1 MLRIKL
7 SKPRET
13 NMQINQFFENKQCDI
28 KALANYLDQLEQK
41 QRIHEV
47 TSLTASQQ
55 KMLWFAA
62 EGSERLTMDFFVPA
76 NKPALEQVIHW
87 GQNSLPF
94 ATKFQKVMCR
104 TSNTVGHAGYNV
116 SPLAWLVGNGFFV
129 TRATTDADFDN
140 HGIVVD
146 YTQVPSEA
154 SASWP
159 AIKVCGKDR
168 LGIIPYAGNHDFM
181 RKVSQHVSIG
191 RAKKANSKKWMP
203 NWFVLCRED

>member
-1 MLRIKL
+1 
-7 SKPRET
+7 
-13 NMQINQFFENKQCDI
+13 MQINKFFENKQCDI
-28 KALANYLDQLEQK
+28 KALAIYLDHLEQN

-47 TSLTASQQ
+47 TSLNANQQ
-55 KMLWFAA
+55 KLLWNAA
-62 EGSERLTMDFFVPA
+62 LGGDRLSMDFFVPL
-76 NKPALEQVIHW
+76 NKKAGEQVIHW

-104 TSNTVGHAGYNV
+104 TSNPSKHAGYNV

-129 TRATTDADFDN
+129 TRETTDSDFDN

-146 YTQVPSEA
+146 YTQVPTEG

-159 AIKVCGKDR
+159 EIKPCGKDR

-181 RKVSQHVSIG
+181 RKVSNHVSIG
-191 RAKKANSKKWMP
+191 RAKKAKSQTWMP